1 MITKKLE
8 VRIRYSETD
17 KMGYVYYGNYARYFE
32 IGRTEL
38 LRSFNFSYK
47 ELEEQG
53 VMMPVVSLNVN
64 YKQPA
69 LYDDLLRI
77 KTFVKKLPS
86 VKMEF
91 NYETY
96 NENNELLNSGSTILV
111 FVSAET
117 RRPVKAPSSLMSLIE
132 SNFVQ

>member
-1 MITKKLE
+1 MIQADTF
-8 VRIRYSETD
+8 VRVTYGETD

-38 LRSFNFSYK
+38 LRTFNFSYK

-53 VMMPVVSLNVN
+53 VMMPVVSLNIN

-77 KTFVKKLPS
+77 RTYVKKLPG

-96 NENNELLNSGSTILV
+96 NENHELLNSGSTILV

-117 RRPVKAPSSLMSLIE
+117 RRPVKAPSSLMALIE
-132 SNFVQ
+132 PSFVQ